1 MMKRTTR
8 LWCSAIIALIVCASF
23 QNRRSEFLVAVVYDR
38 ESPTTAKSES
48 QTLQDSL
55 FSELR
60 VNASLHNF
68 TGPLEHWKYLL
79 PKVLPVISDKPLRC
93 RANDIR
99 KRCVCDPFVAMEG
112 KRDKK
117 TGGKNSSWF
126 IHHDKMVQIAKA
138 APDDLDVLFLGD
150 SIIER
155 WNGTRYLGRRS
166 IPENREAFERK
177 FSKARGA
184 KLEGL
189 ACGSAEDVAQHLNW
203 HIQNGVL
210 PESINPKVIW
220 ILIGT
225 NNFFGDCSTPDT
237 VVSAIMEVALQIRKR
252 KPFTKIVLQ
261 GLLPRGDRLGSIEL
275 ETGWKLIQETNKR
288 LESIA
293 HILPE
298 LYYYGMDESLFLTQ
312 EEGRTIINK
321 KMMKDCVHPTPAAFV
336 LMGDLIEAEIL
347 RLLA

>member
-8 LWCSAIIALIVCASF
+8 LWCSAIIALIVRANF

-48 QTLQDSL
+48 QTLQDSI
-55 FSELR
+55 FSEQR
-60 VNASLHNF
+60 ANASFHNF
-68 TGPLEHWKYLL
+68 TSPLEHWKYLL
-79 PKVLPVISDKPLRC
+79 PKVLPVTSIKNSLRC
-93 RANDIR
+93 KANDSN
-99 KRCVCDPFVAMEG
+99 KRCVCDPFVPMEG
-112 KRDKK
+112 KDK

-126 IHHDKMVQIAKA
+126 IHHDKMIRIAKA
-138 APDDLDVLFLGD
+138 APANLDVLFLGD

-166 IPENREAFERK
+166 IPENREAFGRK
-177 FSKARGA
+177 FSKARGS

-189 ACGSAEDVAQHLNW
+189 AFGSAEDFAQHLNW

-321 KMMKDCVHPTPAAFV
+321 KMMQDCVHPTSAAYG
-336 LMGDLIEAEIL
+336 LMGDLIEAKIVQ
-347 RLLA
+347 LLS

>member
-1 MMKRTTR
+1 MKSTPSGTTYQVDGHVVG
-8 LWCSAIIALIVCASF
+8 LCHIISLDIVPTPTCVSF
-23 QNRRSEFLVAVVYDR
+23 
-38 ESPTTAKSES
+38 
-48 QTLQDSL
+48 
-55 FSELR
+55 
-60 VNASLHNF
+60 
-68 TGPLEHWKYLL
+68 
-79 PKVLPVISDKPLRC
+79 
-93 RANDIR
+93 
-99 KRCVCDPFVAMEG
+99 
-112 KRDKK
+112 
-117 TGGKNSSWF
+117 
-126 IHHDKMVQIAKA
+126 HHEKMVQIAKA
-138 APDDLDVLFLGD
+138 APDDLDALFLGD

-189 ACGSAEDVAQHLNW
+189 AFGSAEDFAQHLNW

-237 VVSAIMEVALQIRKR
+237 VVSAIMEVASQIRKR

-321 KMMKDCVHPTPAAFV
+321 KMMKDCVHPTSAAYG
-336 LMGDLIEAEIL
+336 LMGDLIEAKIVQ
-347 RLLA
+347 LLS